1 MIGLFIGLVLMGA
14 GGVALVIGASS
25 KDDAA
30 PMAFIVAFPFLA
42 AGFLVLAAS
51 KASNTPAALANARQR
66 NARATIAAATATA
79 IAGTAES
86 ELRALERAAATA
98 AAASAASEGVNHAK
112 P

>member
-1 MIGLFIGLVLMGA
+1 MIGLFIGLALMGA

-51 KASNTPAALANARQR
+51 KASDTPAAIADARQR
-66 NARATIAAATATA
+66 NARATIAAATAA
-79 IAGTAES
+79 VAGATAES
-86 ELRALERAAATA
+86 ELRALERAASVAATA
-98 AAASAASEGVNHAK
+98 AASEGGR
-112 P
+112 